1 MAEFIVSGEGLESR
15 TIQAG
20 TAYGAASRYAETVLT
35 DDAMDDDE
43 FEVTV
48 LEKATGKKTG
58 YTLRAE
64 VTTHWVVTRR
74 KDDEDEVE

>member
-15 TIQAG
+15 TLSAG

-35 DDAMDDDE
+35 DDALDDDE
-43 FEVTV
+43 FELTV
-48 LEKATGKKTG
+48 LDKGTGKKTG
-58 YTLRAE
+58 YTVRAE

-74 KDDEDEVE
+74 KDGEDEGE